1 MADGP
6 GQAVNYRLLIFM
18 DMAVGMGNAV
28 GMLIG
33 VVVVMVTHNIALLS
47 YFSLLYR
54 FSPHFASPYGG

>member
-1 MADGP
+1 
-6 GQAVNYRLLIFM
+6 
-18 DMAVGMGNAV
+18 V